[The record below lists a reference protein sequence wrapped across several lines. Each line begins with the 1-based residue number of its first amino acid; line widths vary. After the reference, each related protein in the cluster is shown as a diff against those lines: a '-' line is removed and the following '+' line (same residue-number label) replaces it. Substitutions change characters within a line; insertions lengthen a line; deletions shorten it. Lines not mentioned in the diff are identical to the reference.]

1 MNECQQVNLVP
12 KKPTLSCKRSL
23 WKTPKPLNII
33 CLLIGISNGQSSCFL
48 RRPQE
53 LMKSSSSIW
62 DLQHN
67 VKSDG
72 KDFIKFCGLLRKHK
86 LDLAPNLQTQNLL
99 FAVKRGPIQRIFGS
113 EICVLPLQRKL
124 FLTANS
130 WSSEY
135 KTCNNVCLKK
145 NGTRRSSNTLLCF
158 VPVFLKQTLVR
169 TVRLFLK

>member
-12 KKPTLSCKRSL
+12 KKLTLSCKRSL
-23 WKTPKPLNII
+23 WKTPKPLNMI

-86 LDLAPNLQTQNLL
+86 LDLASNLQTQNMLC
-99 FAVKRGPIQRIFGS
+99 AVKRGLIQRNFES
-113 EICVLPLQRKL
+113 EICAAPSAKKIIFYRELVVLE
-124 FLTANS
+124 T
-130 WSSEY
+130 
-135 KTCNNVCLKK
+135 
-145 NGTRRSSNTLLCF
+145 
-158 VPVFLKQTLVR
+158 
-169 TVRLFLK
+169 